1 MGMAEFFAENS
12 CNFPQMWYNRQN
24 YAVANGFSRT
34 GGRNMSETRE
44 YITQVQDNGTVQISE
59 EVVATIVLNA
69 LTEVEGYA
77 GLSTK
82 PGSDIAELI
91 GKKNWGKGIKV
102 SITEHNELYIDC
114 NICIFYGC
122 SVMAV
127 AKNIQENVAS
137 ALESSTGVQVL
148 GVNVNV
154 CGIVRK

>member
-1 MGMAEFFAENS
+1 
-12 CNFPQMWYNRQN
+12 
-24 YAVANGFSRT
+24 
-34 GGRNMSETRE
+34 MSEMKE
-44 YITQVQDNGTVQISE
+44 YITQVQENGSVQISE
-59 EVVATIVLNA
+59 DVIATIVLNA
-69 LTEVEGYA
+69 LSEIDGFA

-82 PGSDIAELI
+82 PGADIAELI
-91 GKKNWGKGIKV
+91 GKKYWGKGIKV

-114 NICIFYGC
+114 NICIFYGS

-127 AKNIQENVAS
+127 AKNIQDSVAS